1 MRSKVRRKVFKKM
14 YSFCG
19 SKKGRNVGKKNSA
32 QLDRVIDGQRKTE
45 NEVAFRVASLQRLE
59 ARGSRLDG
67 FEWQAVDLYL
77 TYESSTCIQNK
88 PFSGPIINTGILHLV
103 GTKPT
108 HIPASW
114 AITGNR
120 RCPEYDTTCS

>member
-45 NEVAFRVASLQRLE
+45 NEVAFSVASLQRLE
-59 ARGSRLDG
+59 ARGSMDSNG
-67 FEWQAVDLYL
+67 KQL
-77 TYESSTCIQNK
+77 TYISLTRVQLVSRISLFPALLSTLG
-88 PFSGPIINTGILHLV
+88 FYTL
-103 GTKPT
+103 
-108 HIPASW
+108 
-114 AITGNR
+114 
-120 RCPEYDTTCS
+120 